1 MTHETERTEDTAPTH
16 PSSPTDSDW
25 SPYGADLGRR
35 VQALRRER
43 GLSQTQL
50 AERAGLHR
58 NQVSNIER
66 NTSSGD
72 RCSDPHLSTLYRL
85 AASGVPPE
93 RLLPQR

>member
-1 MTHETERTEDTAPTH
+1 MTHQSDPTH
-16 PSSPTDSDW
+16 HPHPADSDW
-25 SPYGADLGRR
+25 SPYGADLGSR

-66 NTSSGD
+66 NVSSGD

-85 AASGVPPE
+85 AAALGVPPE
-93 RLLPQR
+93 RLLPRR